1 MGNVSDQS
9 YLHRARHRDMIWIN
23 LSASRQR
30 GEVIVNRDQII
41 IVIERAL
48 VDKWLSLMA
57 AAAEGETKEGLELGA
72 RH

>member
-30 GEVIVNRDQII
+30 GELIVNRDQII
-41 IVIERAL
+41 IVIE
-48 VDKWLSLMA
+48 
-57 AAAEGETKEGLELGA
+57 GL
-72 RH
+72 